1 MKWENAIF
9 VVTGGASGIGE
20 ATTRMAVS
28 NGAKVAIWD
37 LENQNKR
44 ADKIIGD
51 LGADKVIFC
60 PTNVTD
66 EADVDKSLAA
76 TVAKYGQ
83 VHCCVNCAGIGAAN
97 PTVDRNQKPHP
108 IAPFIRIVTINC
120 IGTFMTGSR
129 CAAQMAK
136 QEPNADGERGC
147 VINIASIAAFDGQN
161 GQAGYSASKAGVVG
175 MTLPMARD
183 LGRYGIRVNT
193 ICPGLVD
200 TPMGG
205 TEVPID
211 DRNVEK
217 MDRVGK
223 SLITSQAFPN
233 RRFARPAEMAHLAKF
248 MFESPFMNG
257 EHVRLDAGNRMPKL

>member
-1 MKWENAIF
+1 MKWENSIF

-28 NGAKVAIWD
+28 NGAKVSIWD
-37 LENQNKR
+37 LEGQKGR
-44 ADKIIGD
+44 FEKISGE
-51 LGADKVIFC
+51 LGADKVLFC
-60 PTNVTD
+60 PVDVTK
-66 EADVDKSLAA
+66 EADVDAALAA
-76 TVAKYGQ
+76 TVAKFGA
-83 VHCCVNCAGIGAAN
+83 VHCCVNCAGIGAAS
-97 PTVDRNQKPHP
+97 PTVSRDNKPHP
-108 IAPFIRIVTINC
+108 LNSFTRIVTINC
-120 IGTFMTGSR
+120 IGSFLTGSR
-129 CAAQMAK
+129 CASQMSK
-136 QEPNADGERGC
+136 QQPNEDGERGA

-183 LGRYGIRVNT
+183 LGRFGIRVNT

-205 TEVPID
+205 VEVPID
-211 DRNVEK
+211 VRNVDK

-223 SLITSQAFPN
+223 SLITSQCFPVQ
-233 RRFARPAEMAHLAKF
+233 RFARPSEMAHLAKF

-257 EHVRLDAGNRMPKL
+257 EAVRLDAGNRMPKL